1 MIIDGHAHLWQ
12 PARGFD
18 IRPIREHGE
27 FQRDFLLPELVQCC
41 RPFGIRHV
49 VITQSAPQIEETDF
63 LLRMCRDDTFVA
75 GVTGWVDLAA
85 ADVEDVLD
93 GCMVEPKFVGIRA
106 QLRRMPDGYIAR
118 PEVQRGVRA
127 LAQRGLS
134 AVLLAQA
141 RHASDCLQLLESQ
154 PELRAILNHGGMPDL
169 LNGDMSQWRR
179 MVSAFAGRTSAVA
192 QLSGF
197 VALTGPAWTPQL
209 LELVIGHLLDQF
221 GPDRLMFTSDWP
233 MTELYA
239 SYARW
244 WEVFSTIIDHAGL
257 SATERAQ
264 IFGGVARRVHRLDLP
279 GRLPSPSVGTLD

>member
-12 PARGFD
+12 PSRGFD
-18 IRPIREHGE
+18 IRPIREHAE
-27 FQRDFLLPELVQCC
+27 FQRDFLLPELMECC
-41 RPFGIRHV
+41 RPFDIFHV
-49 VITQSAPQIEETDF
+49 VITQSAPQIEETKF
-63 LLRMCRDDTFVA
+63 LLRLCRSELFVV
-75 GVTGWVDLAA
+75 GVTGWVDLSA
-85 ADVEDVLD
+85 ADVAETLD
-93 GCMVEPKFVGIRA
+93 RCMAEPKFVGVRA

-118 PEVQRGVRA
+118 PEVRRGVRA
-127 LAQRGLS
+127 LVQRGLS

-141 RHASDCLQLLESQ
+141 RHAGDCLHLLQSE

-169 LNGDMSQWRR
+169 VSGDMAQWRR
-179 MVSAFAGRTSAVA
+179 MVTTFARQTHAVA

-197 VALTGPAWTPQL
+197 VALAGPAWTPPL

-233 MTELYA
+233 MTDLYA

-244 WEVFSTIIDHAGL
+244 WEVFNTIIDHVGL
-257 SATERAQ
+257 SSAERSQ

-279 GRLPSPSVGTLD
+279 GRLPMV